1 MPPTRRS
8 GRSEA
13 ESRNPAVHD
22 KTGFPLARYGM
33 HTSQSALSPSSFPRK
48 RESSISTENLDS
60 GSPRSLSSGRPS
72 AGPVGSGRND
82 GYSFGSGAHPDLC
95 ACRSAQAGVQ
105 KSRGSRFCGNDD
117 GFIPTG
123 GEGGGMDWLFEDA
136 TIDWAALSELY
147 RIAPLGEK
155 APDDLRRA
163 FAHSMY
169 KCFVLE
175 EGALVGA
182 GRAVADGVYCAYL
195 CDIVVH
201 PDFQG
206 RGLGKAI
213 TQRLVALS
221 AGH

>member
-1 MPPTRRS
+1 
-8 GRSEA
+8 
-13 ESRNPAVHD
+13 
-22 KTGFPLARYGM
+22 
-33 HTSQSALSPSSFPRK
+33 
-48 RESSISTENLDS
+48 
-60 GSPRSLSSGRPS
+60 
-72 AGPVGSGRND
+72 
-82 GYSFGSGAHPDLC
+82 
-95 ACRSAQAGVQ
+95 
-105 KSRGSRFCGNDD
+105 
-117 GFIPTG
+117 
-123 GEGGGMDWLFEDA
+123 MDWLFEDA

-221 AGH
+221 AGHDKIILYANPGKEGFYAKLGFRRMRTAMAIFRDEARALRRGLIEAG